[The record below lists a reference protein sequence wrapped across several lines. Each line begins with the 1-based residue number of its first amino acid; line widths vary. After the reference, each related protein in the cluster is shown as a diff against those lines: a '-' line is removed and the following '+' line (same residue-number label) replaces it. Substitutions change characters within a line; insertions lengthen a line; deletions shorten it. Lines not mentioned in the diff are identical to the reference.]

1 MASAPTN
8 PQRKCGICREVG
20 HNRRSCPNRNEPLT
34 GMVPRDVPVV
44 RPASVIQTPHW
55 NSFWQVLGYL
65 RTQADPD
72 DNEHQYVTRRNI
84 QLNSQVRNLERELRE
99 LKNKEELKKPP
110 LPAHISKV
118 VFEALEDDE
127 KKCLVCMD
135 DVDNDTV
142 AFSVCGHTY
151 CKTCYEDP
159 RIENCA
165 MCRQQM

>member
-34 GMVPRDVPVV
+34 GMVPRNVPVV
-44 RPASVIQTPHW
+44 RPTSVIQTPQW
-55 NSFWQVLGYL
+55 NPIWHVLGYL
-65 RTQADPD
+65 TTQVDQD

>member
-1 MASAPTN
+1 MASAPSN
-8 PQRKCGICREVG
+8 PQRNRGFASSVQM
-20 HNRRSCPNRNEPLT
+20 HYRRSCHNRNEPLT
-34 GMVPRDVPVV
+34 GMVSRDVPVV
-44 RPASVIQTPHW
+44 RHNLSSLF
-55 NSFWQVLGYL
+55 NSFWQALGFY
-65 RTQADPD
+65 RPQVAQD
-72 DNEHQYVTRRNI
+72 DNEHQYITRRNI

-99 LKNKEELKKPP
+99 LKNKEEPKKPP

-127 KKCLVCMD
+127 KRCLVCMD

-159 RIENCA
+159 RLENCA
-165 MCRQQM
+165 MCRQKM